1 MDNDDDLDA
10 AFVSI
15 MMSATTLLNLYADLS
30 ECCMAYEMQIQSVG
44 EFVWAYYWP
53 TGAAFQDRHLLMRS
67 LPILRLSHLMT

>member
-1 MDNDDDLDA
+1 MSDFMDNDDDLDA

-44 EFVWAYYWP
+44 EFVWAYY
-53 TGAAFQDRHLLMRS
+53 
-67 LPILRLSHLMT
+67 